1 MLAAGESD
9 PSFPAL
15 RSQADFPQLGSWSGR
30 WANMNEPLL
39 FHAVV
44 VCVLALPLSA
54 LALVRRKTD
63 GYVYAALA
71 AGCPIFAFGVGG
83 LLGLLDA
90 ALFRSHLFGHEAV
103 FPSEPLVSA
112 LREHYERLE
121 PAARIALWSGGFA
134 MCVAAVDVG
143 ETARQSRGLRRWF
156 GVALIGVALAMFVV
170 TIRTTRLSKSAMR
183 DVIEFDVE
191 LALGQG
197 SDGCDAL
204 DQAYDAAKE
213 ANMPLER
220 DYPRARGLAR
230 QCVEHWIA
238 RLDSPESKLEARS
251 KADLARAVGARAVP
265 ATPAAQLL
273 ATSSLPL
280 DAAQRSDLER
290 RAEAER

>member
-1 MLAAGESD
+1 MML
-9 PSFPAL
+9 L
-15 RSQADFPQLGSWSGR
+15 
-30 WANMNEPLL
+30 
-39 FHAVV
+39 AVV
-44 VCVLALPLSA
+44 ACVLALPLSA
-54 LALVRRKTD
+54 LALVRRRTD
-63 GYVYAALA
+63 GYVYATLA
-71 AGCPIFAFGVGG
+71 AGCPIFAFVVTG
-83 LLGLLDA
+83 LLGLVDA
-90 ALFRSHLFGHEAV
+90 ALFRSGLLAHLAV
-103 FPSEPLVSA
+103 SSSEPIVSA

-121 PAARIALWSGGFA
+121 PAARTALWSGGFA
-134 MCVAAVDVG
+134 MCVAAVAVG
-143 ETARQSRGLRRWF
+143 ETARQSHGLRRWF

-170 TIRTTRLSKSAMR
+170 TIRTTRLSKSATR

-220 DYPRARGLAR
+220 DYPRAKVLAR
-230 QCVEHWIA
+230 QCVEHRIA
-238 RLDSPESKLEARS
+238 QLDSPESKLDARV
-251 KADLARAVGARAVP
+251 KADLARAVGAPAVP

-273 ATSSLPL
+273 ASSPLPL